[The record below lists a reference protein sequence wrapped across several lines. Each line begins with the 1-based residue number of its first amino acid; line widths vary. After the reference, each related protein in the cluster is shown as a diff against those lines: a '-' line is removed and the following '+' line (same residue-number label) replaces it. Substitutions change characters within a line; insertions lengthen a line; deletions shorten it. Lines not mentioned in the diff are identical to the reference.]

1 MKWAIVV
8 NPYSGKRKALGLA
21 QEFKRLAELAN
32 IESIWI
38 SGATALDSIAELHDA
53 ISSGAVVAVVVV
65 GGDGLVNLAIQ
76 ELAGGQ
82 IPLAVLA
89 AGTGNDFARTNGTF
103 RSSPQELIDLM
114 MNSAPTAI
122 DLGLVSI
129 GGGLKWFGQILST
142 GFDSLVNERANRFK
156 RIHGKMKY
164 NVATIIELPRFSPKE
179 YVIVADGRKI
189 TTRAMLVAVANG
201 PTYGGGMR
209 VLPNADRHDGRF
221 DILILH
227 PLPKLE
233 FIRVFPK
240 VFNGTHITHPKVEI
254 IRARE
259 VSIAADARVYADGE
273 DFGMLPMSVETISST
288 LRTWLKS

>member
-8 NPYSGKRKALGLA
+8 NPYSGKGRALTLA

-32 IESIWI
+32 IDSIWI

-53 ISSGAVVAVVVV
+53 IIGGEVVAVVVV

-82 IPLAVLA
+82 IPMAVLA

-114 MNSAPTAI
+114 MNSTPTAI
-122 DLGLVSI
+122 DLGLVKI

-156 RIHGKMKY
+156 RIRGKMKY
-164 NVATIIELPRFSPKE
+164 NVATVIELPRFSPKE
-179 YVIVADGRKI
+179 YFIVADGKEI

-240 VFNGTHITHPKVEI
+240 VFKGTHITHPKVEI
-254 IRARE
+254 IRARQI
-259 VSIAADARVYADGE
+259 SISADARVYADGE
-273 DFGMLPMSVETISST
+273 DFGMLPLNVEIVSSA
-288 LRTWLKS
+288 LRTWIKL